1 MKKLVQQYIEK
12 IGEVQAI
19 KQVLADHGFCAVAN
33 PFATNA
39 KIDKVIKDEAD
50 EWVALVLDTG
60 ETYVAFHEQDCCEHV
75 WVTDYGDIESA
86 VGEYLMQLES
96 VSNEG
101 GEELP
106 DDQGSHTWTFV
117 NVRTDKDT
125 YQLRF
130 YGTSNGCYSED
141 AQWYR
146 LTNVAPILA
155 EKAIAEMC
163 KVTKFHGTLVEVA
176 LVLHERYYQWAVCVR
191 EPNTLRASFR
201 IQDNQDP
208 IGVLSLTPFA
218 DYSEAVGQYMTV
230 VESFVKMGFPV
241 K

>member
-12 IGEVQAI
+12 IGEAQAI
-19 KQVLADHGFCAVAN
+19 KHVLADRGFCAVAN
-33 PFATNA
+33 PFAITG
-39 KIDKVIKDEAD
+39 KITKVIKDEAD
-50 EWVALVLDTG
+50 EWVALVLETG
-60 ETYVAFHEQDCCEHV
+60 EIYVAFHEQDCCEHV
-75 WVTDYGDIESA
+75 WITDYGDIESA
-86 VGEYLMQLES
+86 VGEHLMQLGS
-96 VSNEG
+96 VSSDG

-117 NVRTDKDT
+117 NVRTDKDA

-130 YGTSNGCYSED
+130 YGTSNGYYSED

-163 KVTKFHGTLVEVA
+163 KVTKFHGTLVEVV
-176 LVLHERYYQWAVCVR
+176 LVLHEQYGMWAVCVR
-191 EPNTLRASFR
+191 EPNTIRMSFNIR
-201 IQDNQDP
+201 DNETP
-208 IGVLSLTPFA
+208 IGVLFLAPFEK
-218 DYSEAVGQYMTV
+218 YSDAVKKYTEV
-230 VESFVKMGFPV
+230 VDGFVKMGFPA